1 MSELVRVRPAERAEL
16 EVVGRIT
23 LLGYAHDGFLTADDN
38 YAGELLDAFSRA
50 DNAEVLVAEHNGTV
64 VGTVTFC
71 PPGSSLREL
80 SRPGQGEF
88 RMLAVDPDARGLG
101 AGRALVAR
109 CFDRC
114 SELGLTEMVL
124 CSMTEMTA
132 AHALYASFGFVRDPS
147 LDWQPVPGVTL
158 LAFRAT
164 V

>member
-1 MSELVRVRPAERAEL
+1 MSEPVAVRPAERDEL
-16 EVVGRIT
+16 ELVGRIT
-23 LLGYAHDGFLTADDN
+23 LAGYVHDGFMTAEDD

-50 DNAEVLVAEHNGTV
+50 DNAEVLVAEYAGKV

-88 RMLAVDPDARGLG
+88 RMLAVEPAARGRG
-101 AGRALVAR
+101 VARALVAHCFER
-109 CFDRC
+109 CA
-114 SELGLTEMVL
+114 ELGLSEMVL
-124 CSMTEMTA
+124 CSMTAMTS

-158 LAFRAT
+158 MAFRAP